1 MEICEQH
8 HDLEEVRALLGH
20 VRIET
25 TQIYAR
31 IRPSHF
37 KHTVAF
43 YEAHANRLLS
53 TTLTEKDAV

>member
-1 MEICEQH
+1 MEIYEQH

-31 IRPSHF
+31 IRPSPF
-37 KHTVAF
+37 KHTVAM

-53 TTLTEKDAV
+53 RTLTEKDAV